1 MMPGASPHTKTQKD
15 ADALLVRIYDFLRW
29 LKESYAVKGVTLAS
43 LVYDS
48 LARSFAARP
57 ADGPGDW

>member
-29 LKESYAVKGVTLAS
+29 LKENYAVRGVTFGSLA
-43 LVYDS
+43 YDPV
-48 LARSFAARP
+48 ARSFAARP
-57 ADGPGDW
+57 ADGLGDW